1 MTILRQALEAQRH
14 EVIVVEPHTETELE
28 RATRQR
34 DRLAEIINELARLLP
49 LDEFHRNS
57 DARRAAVIVDSAW
70 RVKQAVLAK

>member
-14 EVIVVEPHTETELE
+14 EVIAVEPHTETELE

-49 LDEFHRNS
+49 IDVFHRTS
-57 DARRAAVIVDSAW
+57 DARHAARVVNSAW